1 MFKTSEKIP
10 KFLVFITFALMPDT
24 IIHVY
29 FMPGMAASHT
39 IFEYIKLPEENF
51 QMHYLDWFIPE
62 KSHSLQAY
70 AKEMTSRIKHSNPIL
85 IGVSLGGIL
94 VQEMAKHISVT
105 KIIIVSS
112 VKQKSELPKRML
124 FARYTQVHKLLPT
137 GLVNNVELL
146 AKYAFGETVVK
157 RLELYEKYLSI
168 RDKRYIDWCIHQTVN
183 WNQTEYPKNLVHIH
197 GDRDT
202 VFPISNIENC
212 TVVKNATHTMVIHR
226 AKWFNEHLPTII
238 LD

>member
-1 MFKTSEKIP
+1 M
-10 KFLVFITFALMPDT
+10 TFASMQDT
-24 IIHVY
+24 KTHVY

-51 QMHYLDWFIPE
+51 QMHFLDWFVPE
-62 KSHSLQAY
+62 KGQSLGAY
-70 AKEMTSRIKHSNPIL
+70 AKEMTKRIVHPNPIL
-85 IGVSLGGIL
+85 LGVSLGGIL
-94 VQEMAKHISVT
+94 VLEMAKHISVK

-112 VKQKSELPKRML
+112 VKLKSELPKRML

-183 WNQTEYPKNLVHIH
+183 WNQTDYPKNLVHIH
-197 GDRDT
+197 GDKDA
-202 VFPISNIENC
+202 VFPISNIDNC
-212 TVVKNATHTMVIHR
+212 TVVKNATHTMIIHR

>member
-1 MFKTSEKIP
+1 MPFAFMQDTKT
-10 KFLVFITFALMPDT
+10 
-24 IIHVY
+24 HVY
-29 FMPGMAASHT
+29 FMPGMAASHS
-39 IFEYIKLPEENF
+39 IFEFIKLPEEKF
-51 QMHYLDWFIPE
+51 HMHFLDWFVPE
-62 KSHSLQAY
+62 KGQSLESY
-70 AKEMTSRIKHSNPIL
+70 AKEMLQRIEHVNPIL
-85 IGVSLGGIL
+85 LGVSLGGIL
-94 VQEMAKHISVT
+94 VQEMAKYLSVQ

-112 VKQKSELPKRML
+112 VKLKSELPKRML

-168 RDKRYIDWCIHQTVN
+168 RDKQYIDWCIHQMVH
-183 WNQTEYPKNLVHIH
+183 WNQTEYPSNLVHIH
-197 GDRDT
+197 GDKDA
-202 VFPISNIENC
+202 VFPIANISDC
-212 TVVKNATHTMVIHR
+212 KIVKNGTHTMIIHR